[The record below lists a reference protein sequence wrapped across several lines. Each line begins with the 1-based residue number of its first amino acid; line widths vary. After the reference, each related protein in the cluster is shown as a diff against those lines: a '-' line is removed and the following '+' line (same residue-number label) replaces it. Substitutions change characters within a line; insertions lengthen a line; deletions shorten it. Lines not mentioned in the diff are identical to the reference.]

1 VNKLDSDI
9 LNILVRDA
17 RTPFADIA
25 RELGISR
32 AHARNRVQAL
42 VDAGLIEQFSAVINP
57 DKLGKV
63 VSAFVDLKVRPAE
76 LQAVAHELADCPE
89 VVSLYIMSD
98 LQSLHVHTLTDSQ
111 ESFETFVR
119 RRIFNRPEILSVES
133 KTLLARVKHRRGGAR
148 L

>member
-1 VNKLDSDI
+1 MNKLDSDV

-42 VDAGLIEQFSAVINP
+42 VEAGVIEQFSAVVNP

-63 VSAFVDLKVRPAE
+63 ISAFVDLKVRPAALE
-76 LQAVAHELADCPE
+76 AVAEELAGCPE
-89 VVSLYIMSD
+89 VVSLYIMND
-98 LQSLHVHTLTDSQ
+98 LQSLHIHTLTDSQ
-111 ESFETFVR
+111 ETFEAFVR
-119 RRIFNRPEILSVES
+119 HRIFNRPEILCADC
-133 KTLLARVKHRRGGAR
+133 KTLLARVKNRRGGVR

>member
-1 VNKLDSDI
+1 MNKLDSDI
-9 LNILVRDA
+9 LSILVRDA

-42 VDAGLIEQFSAVINP
+42 VDSGVVEQFSAVVNP
-57 DKLGKV
+57 DALGKV
-63 VSAFVDLKVRPAE
+63 VSAFIDLRVRPAE
-76 LQAVAHELADCPE
+76 LEAVAEELAGCPE

-98 LQSLHVHTLTDSQ
+98 LQSLHVHTLTDTQ
-111 ESFETFVR
+111 DSFEAFVR
-119 RRIFNRPEILSVES
+119 RRIFNRPEILAADC